1 MIRIIDQDQNHLG
14 TLLYFKNI
22 PRVDELLVQ
31 DGNYYRVFG
40 VIYDDDEGDIIV
52 CVQFLGVRTKDLTGI
67 LLMTESAGLSPKA
80 TKDMALS
87 VLSHAIRQKQQQN
100 LR

>member
-1 MIRIIDQDQNHLG
+1 MIRLMDQDQNVLG
-14 TLLYFKNI
+14 TLLYSKNI

-40 VIYDDDEGDIIV
+40 VIYDDDEGDIII
-52 CVQFLGVRTKDLTGI
+52 CVQFLGARTKDMTNI

-80 TKDMALS
+80 VKDMALS
-87 VLSHAIRQKQQQN
+87 VLSHTIRQKQQN